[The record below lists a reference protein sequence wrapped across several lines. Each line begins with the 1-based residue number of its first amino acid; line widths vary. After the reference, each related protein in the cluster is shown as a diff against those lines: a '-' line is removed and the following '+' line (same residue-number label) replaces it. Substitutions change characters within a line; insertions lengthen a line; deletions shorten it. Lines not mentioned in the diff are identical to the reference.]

1 MTEIFENHNV
11 PNISQQCSGII
22 YKKQMWHQD
31 EL

>member
-1 MTEIFENHNV
+1 MTKIFENNM
-11 PNISQQCSGII
+11 PNISQQYSGII